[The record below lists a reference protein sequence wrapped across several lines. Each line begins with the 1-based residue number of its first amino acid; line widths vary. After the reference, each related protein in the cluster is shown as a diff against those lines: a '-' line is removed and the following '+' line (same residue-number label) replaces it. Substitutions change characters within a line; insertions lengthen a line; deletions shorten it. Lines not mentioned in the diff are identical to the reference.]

1 MGQALRTTSPS
12 DPCGSGPGYR
22 ELGVG
27 GVGGVGWGW
36 GRDTELGFSIEQ
48 SSHQKN
54 TGGFNRDGRRKGG
67 GGSNGQY
74 DIHLDGQCTFALS
87 GQRMQDAPSTAV

>member
-27 GVGGVGWGW
+27 AGGW

-48 SSHQKN
+48 SSHQTN

-74 DIHLDGQCTFALS
+74 DIHLDGQGTFALS